1 MVTTE
6 FVNKHWLVNTSS
18 RMTLRLI
25 SLIPSISARTSYSWI
40 SLNLIMFDFEICP
53 VCQKPFTDSV
63 KPKRSCYK
71 YLTTSRDNDHKKF
84 CSDLREMHSEAVK
97 QRMRNL
103 NRQWQQWWWRKMRKE
118 VKSRTEEGES
128 YLLHD
133 NVHLQRKRA
142 EWRKRFTDELKN
154 TTPPIPPS
162 RPKAPLPQLLNPYW
176 VLENI
181 ISFVPP
187 QKPAFKSWKQHF
199 ESVFQALTNGIT
211 IEQVCLSLIYLFYM
225 NRTNLCRP
233 FAMLNCHKNT
243 GLKLN
248 QLHICMN
255 SVLQLRTGWKIIL
268 NTLR

>member
-1 MVTTE
+1 
-6 FVNKHWLVNTSS
+6 
-18 RMTLRLI
+18 
-25 SLIPSISARTSYSWI
+25 
-40 SLNLIMFDFEICP
+40 MFDFEICP

-71 YLTTSRDNDHKKF
+71 HLTTSRDNDHKKF
-84 CSDLREMHSEAVK
+84 CSDLRETHSEAAK

-103 NRQWQQWWWRKMRKE
+103 NRQRQQQRRRKTREE

-133 NVHLQRKRA
+133 NVHLQWKRA

-181 ISFVPP
+181 IGFVPP

-211 IEQVCLSLIYLFYM
+211 IEQVCLSLLEI
-225 NRTNLCRP
+225 
-233 FAMLNCHKNT
+233 
-243 GLKLN
+243 
-248 QLHICMN
+248 
-255 SVLQLRTGWKIIL
+255 
-268 NTLR
+268 

>member
-1 MVTTE
+1 MVAMVTTE

-25 SLIPSISARTSYSWI
+25 SLLPSISARTSYSWI

-71 YLTTSRDNDHKKF
+71 HLTTSRDNDHKKF
-84 CSDLREMHSEAVK
+84 CSDLRETHSEAAK
-97 QRMRNL
+97 QRTRNL
-103 NRQWQQWWWRKMRKE
+103 NRQRQQRRRRKTRE
-118 VKSRTEEGES
+118 EAKSRTEEGES

-181 ISFVPP
+181 IGFVPP

-211 IEQVCLSLIYLFYM
+211 IEQVCLSLI
-225 NRTNLCRP
+225 
-233 FAMLNCHKNT
+233 
-243 GLKLN
+243 
-248 QLHICMN
+248 
-255 SVLQLRTGWKIIL
+255 
-268 NTLR
+268 